1 MSDERD
7 GGSFSGAVG
16 RRCTDAFLAAR
27 CSNVDVTQGS
37 QRQRAE
43 EAVWRMHH
51 CLLLFDPII
60 KVRFY
65 SVTSVSPDVYG
76 V

>member
-27 CSNVDVTQGS
+27 CSKVDVTQGS

-43 EAVWRMHH
+43 EAVPGWE
-51 CLLLFDPII
+51 L
-60 KVRFY
+60 
-65 SVTSVSPDVYG
+65 VTSSRGGGVYTG
-76 V
+76 RS

>member
-1 MSDERD
+1 
-7 GGSFSGAVG
+7 
-16 RRCTDAFLAAR
+16 
-27 CSNVDVTQGS
+27 
-37 QRQRAE
+37 
-43 EAVWRMHH
+43 MHH

-76 V
+76 VCSRPLQAVRNGAG